1 MFFCHV
7 IVSDECFNLT
17 LSFDSINTIWIG
29 HIYFYSMYSKQC
41 CFFYFAC
48 AVLYWLFFYN
58 YKMQY
63 DTVKRCYLLAV
74 LKYIESIQSV
84 KYIDNNSNHLKMA
97 WQNDFSRAYC
107 VSNGKAIATVHGY
120 RVLIEHSL
128 KSFCAQNV
136 VPTLQNRYV

>member
-1 MFFCHV
+1 
-7 IVSDECFNLT
+7 
-17 LSFDSINTIWIG
+17 
-29 HIYFYSMYSKQC
+29 
-41 CFFYFAC
+41 
-48 AVLYWLFFYN
+48 
-58 YKMQY
+58 MQY
-63 DTVKRCYLLAV
+63 DTVKKCYLLAV

-97 WQNDFSRAYC
+97 GQNDFSRAYC

-128 KSFCAQNV
+128 KSFFAQNV

>member
-1 MFFCHV
+1 
-7 IVSDECFNLT
+7 
-17 LSFDSINTIWIG
+17 
-29 HIYFYSMYSKQC
+29 
-41 CFFYFAC
+41 
-48 AVLYWLFFYN
+48 
-58 YKMQY
+58 MQY

-97 WQNDFSRAYC
+97 GQNDFSRAYC

-120 RVLIEHSL
+120 WVLIEHSL
-128 KSFCAQNV
+128 KSFFAQNV